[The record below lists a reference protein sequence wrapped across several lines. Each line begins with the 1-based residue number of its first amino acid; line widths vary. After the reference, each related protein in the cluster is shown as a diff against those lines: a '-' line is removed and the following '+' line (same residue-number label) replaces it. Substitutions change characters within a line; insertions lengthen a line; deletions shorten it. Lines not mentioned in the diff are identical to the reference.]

1 MLDAGEFVTMEAAIG
16 FGGMRMALR
25 YRLETGV
32 GIGSTPRMAVPGRCT
47 STGAATFASQGA
59 VSCTPMDDDPLIET
73 SGPLFDRVAE
83 AIEQIRPH
91 IQADGGDVRLVEI
104 EDSSI
109 AIVQLLG
116 ACVGCPMSQ
125 ITVRHGIEGTLR
137 VLVPEIMGVDVLEDE
152 EAPAV
157 TFTDVLDR
165 ASFKPL

>member
-1 MLDAGEFVTMEAAIG
+1 
-16 FGGMRMALR
+16 
-25 YRLETGV
+25 
-32 GIGSTPRMAVPGRCT
+32 
-47 STGAATFASQGA
+47 
-59 VSCTPMDDDPLIET
+59 MDDQPLIET
-73 SGPLFDRVAE
+73 LGPLFDRVFE

-109 AIVQLLG
+109 AIVELLG

-137 VLVPEIMGVDVLEDE
+137 VLVPEIMGVDVLEDTSR
-152 EAPAV
+152 PAA

-165 ASFKPL
+165 ATFKPL

>member
-1 MLDAGEFVTMEAAIG
+1 ME
-16 FGGMRMALR
+16 
-25 YRLETGV
+25 E
-32 GIGSTPRMAVPGRCT
+32 
-47 STGAATFASQGA
+47 Q
-59 VSCTPMDDDPLIET
+59 PLIET

-104 EDSSI
+104 EDSAI
-109 AIVQLLG
+109 AIIELSG

-152 EAPAV
+152 SLPAV
-157 TFTDVLDR
+157 TFTDALER
-165 ASFKPL
+165 ATFRPL

>member
-1 MLDAGEFVTMEAAIG
+1 ME
-16 FGGMRMALR
+16 
-25 YRLETGV
+25 E
-32 GIGSTPRMAVPGRCT
+32 
-47 STGAATFASQGA
+47 Q
-59 VSCTPMDDDPLIET
+59 PLIET
-73 SGPLFDRVAE
+73 SGLLYDRVAD

-91 IQADGGDVRLVEI
+91 IQADGGDVHLIEI

-109 AIVQLLG
+109 AIIQLSG

-152 EAPAV
+152 STPAI
-157 TFTDVLDR
+157 TFTDVLER